1 MFLLPQLLV
10 KQWHGDSSDT
20 GTDTVTPKTDK
31 MLARHYDFTE
41 EELDFIILSAL
52 PLVNEEE
59 NKIIEGKE

>member
-1 MFLLPQLLV
+1 MTRGQVP
-10 KQWHGDSSDT
+10 
-20 GTDTVTPKTDK
+20 VTPKTDK